1 MERHGADSNGGMS
14 SDGVPSSEARERE
27 RERWDE
33 GKTVKERV
41 YETVL
46 TLGKPTTVA
55 VIAERAGS
63 TPESARTHLRWFA
76 EMGIVERT
84 DGRPEQYRK
93 NEAYFEWKR
102 ADALRRERSPEELE
116 QRLRALI
123 ERDRNYQA
131 RYDATGPEQVSA
143 LEHSED
149 DSEGFEPVWTEI
161 NDWYT
166 IRADQRTT
174 EQALRLQR

>member
-1 MERHGADSNGGMS
+1 MERSNTGSDGGMPAG
-14 SDGVPSSEARERE
+14 GVPSSDARERE

-41 YETVL
+41 YETAL
-46 TLGKPTTVA
+46 TLDEPMTVA
-55 VIAERAGS
+55 VIAERARS

-76 EMGIVERT
+76 EMGIVERI

-102 ADALRRERSPEELE
+102 ADELRREQSPEELE

-123 ERDRNYQA
+123 ERDRSYQE

-143 LEHSED
+143 FEHADRNS
-149 DSEGFEPVWTEI
+149 GKFEPVWTEI

-166 IRADQRTT
+166 V
-174 EQALRLQR
+174 